1 MECSLTSLIE
11 INELCRAFGSLEVLK
26 RLSFTMGK
34 GDFVS
39 IMGASGSGKSTLIN
53 IIGLLDNTFDGEY
66 RFMGIDVKRL
76 KENDIVRLR
85 AKDIGYIFQAY
96 HLIAGCSVRDNI
108 LMQTHYAHKKVSE
121 KEYRELADKLG
132 IVDILDKKAGVLSGG
147 EKQRVSI
154 ARALINDPT
163 LVIADEPTGNLDE
176 ENTKYVS
183 DIFES
188 MHKNGTSILIVTH
201 DHNLAAKAEKRY
213 LLSEGRLTEVSDE

>member
-1 MECSLTSLIE
+1 
-11 INELCRAFGSLEVLK
+11 
-26 RLSFTMGK
+26 MGK